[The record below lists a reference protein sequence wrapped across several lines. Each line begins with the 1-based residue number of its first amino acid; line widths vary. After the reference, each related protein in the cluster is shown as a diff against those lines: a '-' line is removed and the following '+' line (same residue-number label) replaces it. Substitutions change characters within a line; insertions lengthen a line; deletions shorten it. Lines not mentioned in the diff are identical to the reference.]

1 MQRQKKLVVP
11 IFFFLFGKVIIHT
24 TSKPEGGSIFG
35 KTYYLEET
43 LYKRSWKDHKEITYV
58 ITKIEPSLRVAANS
72 LIWQD

>member
-24 TSKPEGGSIFG
+24 TSKSEGGSIFG

-43 LYKRSWKDHKEITYV
+43 LYKRSWKDH
-58 ITKIEPSLRVAANS
+58 
-72 LIWQD
+72 